1 MARNNTP
8 HRQSPLAKGP
18 YFRVALLGKVSI
30 ANFAKSRSTDLWC
43 SVEYSFSLN
52 FSRPAHPIIAQY
64 FNFIHLG
71 FEGFRSVALSDLKN
85 ARLLAR
91 ALDKSGYY
99 TVLSEV
105 HQLVNQPGLIENT
118 KKAVGIDEEDV
129 EVSPIFLQ
137 REIDLH
143 IGTRIMCLRFL
154 S

>member
-1 MARNNTP
+1 MAG
-8 HRQSPLAKGP
+8 KWE
-18 YFRVALLGKVSI
+18 FICVDALVDSN
-30 ANFAKSRSTDLWC
+30 ARS

-71 FEGFRSVALSDLKN
+71 FEGYRSVALDDLKN

-105 HQLVNQPGLIENT
+105 HQFVNKPGLLENT
-118 KKAVGIDEEDV
+118 KKAVGIDEEDI
-129 EVSPIFLQ
+129 EVVFYFNKMRTWLTPKAELLPFTSCRCVQVL
-137 REIDLH
+137 
-143 IGTRIMCLRFL
+143 G
-154 S
+154 